1 MRSVSFETFVRTAL
15 TKLQTDVTMLKKDNK
30 TLKQD
35 VKTLKETSAASQRDI
50 EILKYRVA
58 YNHWQNIPKKNQKKK
73 HEMPKN
79 LKNQFLQICK
89 NKCQITGCTYS
100 AQEGNR
106 QDAAI
111 GHLIPQSSDILP
123 QGIIHIHD
131 FCNVVFL
138 NKKLEEALDKRRLRF
153 VKCPDRQCLVIDI
166 VDPALKL
173 QTFDQY
179 NKISFG
185 HFQGMPLDI
194 RNHRPSFKIISEHAR
209 ASAILAEEM
218 GWDQQGNIVQSTYD
232 NAMFRTSPTKNKIKA
247 IKQFSCAREEQEQ
260 EGTFLYSFLGLSY
273 STQRFCH
280 LSDTNHSSLG
290 A

>member
-1 MRSVSFETFVRTAL
+1 MGSVSFETFVRTAL
-15 TKLQTDVTMLKKDNK
+15 TKLQTDVTM
-30 TLKQD
+30 
-35 VKTLKETSAASQRDI
+35 LKETSAASQRDI

-89 NKCQITGCTYS
+89 NKCQITGCTYN
-100 AQEGNR
+100 A
-106 QDAAI
+106 
-111 GHLIPQSSDILP
+111 
-123 QGIIHIHD
+123 D
-131 FCNVVFL
+131 FCSVVFL
-138 NKKLEEALDKRRLRF
+138 NKKLEQAFDKRRLRF

-185 HFQGMPLDI
+185 DFQGMPLDI
-194 RNHRPSFKIISEHAR
+194 RNHRPSFKIISEHAM

-232 NAMFRTSPTKNKIKA
+232 NAMLRTLPTKHQIKA
-247 IKQFSCAREEQEQ
+247 IKPFSCAREEQEQ